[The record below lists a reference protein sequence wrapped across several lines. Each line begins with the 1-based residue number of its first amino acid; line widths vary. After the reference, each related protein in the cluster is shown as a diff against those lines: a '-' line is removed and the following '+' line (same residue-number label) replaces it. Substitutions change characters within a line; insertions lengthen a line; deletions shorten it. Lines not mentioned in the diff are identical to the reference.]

1 MYAPAVVAWMALA
14 AVARGSVDVCSCRSG
29 VDGTCCSG
37 ER

>member
-14 AVARGSVDVCSCRSG
+14 AVARGSVDVCTRRSG
-29 VDGTCCSG
+29 MDGTCCSG